1 MWFRDWRPW
10 RDVCYSS
17 TMDKPRWGGRRE
29 GAGRPRTRPHP
40 GLTGPGVPHL
50 ARVEI
55 DPRHPV
61 HVTLLVQPG
70 IGPLRGQRAKLLEDA
85 VREARIRLGMR
96 ILHHAMQGSE
106 LHLLVEVDSAD
117 SLSRGMQGLT
127 IRIAKG
133 LNALAGRKG
142 GVFVDRYQARAL
154 NTRREVANAV
164 RHILGNR
171 RKR

>member
-1 MWFRDWRPW
+1 
-10 RDVCYSS
+10 
-17 TMDKPRWGGRRE
+17 MDKPRWGGRRE

-61 HVTLLVQPG
+61 HVTLRVQPG

-96 ILHHAMQGSE
+96 ILHQ
-106 LHLLVEVDSAD
+106 VDSAD